1 MSNNNISSLE
11 NDFSYPIPQTENPD
25 DDYEKL
31 LEKDIESSC
40 NFSVYIN
47 KLELNEDLT
56 DEELLSKSKEEIIK
70 YKNDNILKLKA
81 YIASLEQEK
90 EDLIDNFKETTSL
103 LLEKLKDYETNKN
116 NNNNNNNINNNNNNN
131 INNNNNNII
140 NEDSKNNIINN
151 KIFERPGTA
160 TVTKDL
166 KKKSSSQNKKYQRC
180 PNCQKEILENEFV
193 QHSLQCLRHTV
204 HCKKC
209 GELVDESLFKS
220 HLNKYRDPN
229 QILLSIKNNNF
240 DYINMSIE
248 HGFKINEIIEKNS
261 GNSILHLICKE
272 NRNKILKNLLDKK
285 IKDINLNILNNQKE
299 TPLITAINNK
309 SIECAEILLTKN
321 VNIKLRNKSD
331 LSPLMLCCKFGYENL
346 AKLII
351 NKGGDVNEKNILGE
365 SPLSLAQINHHD
377 ELSMFLLKK
386 QIKFK

>member
-1 MSNNNISSLE
+1 MSNNNSLE

-40 NFSVYIN
+40 NFSVYVN

-56 DEELLSKSKEEIIK
+56 DEQLLSKSKEEIIK

-103 LLEKLKDYETNKN
+103 LLEKLKDYETQKN
-116 NNNNNNNINNNNNNN
+116 NKINNNNKNNDNNN
-131 INNNNNNII
+131 LNENSKNNNII
-140 NEDSKNNIINN
+140 NQNFNNNN
-151 KIFERPGTA
+151 KTFERPGTA

-166 KKKSSSQNKKYQRC
+166 KKKSQNEKKAKFQRC
-180 PNCQKEILENEFV
+180 PNCQKEISETEFV

-229 QILLSIKNNNF
+229 QIISSIKNNNF

-248 HGFKINEIIEKNS
+248 HGFKINEIVEKNS
-261 GNSILHLICKE
+261 GNCILHLLCKE
-272 NRNKILKNLLDKK
+272 NRSKILKNILDKK
-285 IKDINLNILNNQKE
+285 IKDINLNIINNQKE
-299 TPLITAINNK
+299 TPLIVAINNK
-309 SIECAEILLTKN
+309 AIECAEILIGKN
-321 VNIKLRNKSD
+321 VNIKLRNKGD
-331 LSPLMLCCKFGYENL
+331 LSPLMLCCKFGFENL

-351 NKGGDVNEKNILGE
+351 SKGGDINEKNILGE
-365 SPLSLAQINHHD
+365 TPLTLAQINHHD
-377 ELSMFLLKK
+377 DLSMFLLKQ

>member
-1 MSNNNISSLE
+1 MSNNNSLE

-40 NFSVYIN
+40 NFSVYVN

-56 DEELLSKSKEEIIK
+56 DEQLLSKSKEEIIK

-103 LLEKLKDYETNKN
+103 LLEKLKDYETQKN
-116 NNNNNNNINNNNNNN
+116 NKINNNNKNNE
-131 INNNNNNII
+131 INLNENSKNNNII
-140 NEDSKNNIINN
+140 NQNFNNNN
-151 KIFERPGTA
+151 KTFERPGTA
-160 TVTKDL
+160 MVTKDL
-166 KKKSSSQNKKYQRC
+166 KKKSQNEKKAKFQRC
-180 PNCQKEILENEFV
+180 PNCQKEISETEFV

-229 QILLSIKNNNF
+229 QIISSIKNNNF

-248 HGFKINEIIEKNS
+248 HGFKINEIVEKKS
-261 GNSILHLICKE
+261 GNCILHLLCKE
-272 NRNKILKNLLDKK
+272 NRSKILKNILDKK
-285 IKDINLNILNNQKE
+285 IKDINLNIINNQKE
-299 TPLITAINNK
+299 TPLIVAINNK
-309 SIECAEILLTKN
+309 AIECAEILIGKN
-321 VNIKLRNKSD
+321 VNIKLRNKGD
-331 LSPLMLCCKFGYENL
+331 LSPLMLCCKFGFENL

-351 NKGGDVNEKNILGE
+351 SKGGDINEKNILGE
-365 SPLSLAQINHHD
+365 TPLTLAQINHHD
-377 ELSMFLLKK
+377 DLSMFLLKQ

>member
-1 MSNNNISSLE
+1 MSNNNSLE

-40 NFSVYIN
+40 NFSVYVN

-56 DEELLSKSKEEIIK
+56 DEQLLSKSKEEIIK

-103 LLEKLKDYETNKN
+103 LLEKLKDYETQKN
-116 NNNNNNNINNNNNNN
+116 NKINNNNKNNE
-131 INNNNNNII
+131 INLNENSKNNNII
-140 NEDSKNNIINN
+140 NQNFNNNN
-151 KIFERPGTA
+151 KTFERPGTA
-160 TVTKDL
+160 MVTKDL
-166 KKKSSSQNKKYQRC
+166 KKKSQNEKKAKFQRC
-180 PNCQKEILENEFV
+180 PNCQKEISETEFV

-229 QILLSIKNNNF
+229 QIISSIKNNNF

-248 HGFKINEIIEKNS
+248 HGFKINEIVEKNS
-261 GNSILHLICKE
+261 GNCILHLLCKE
-272 NRNKILKNLLDKK
+272 NRSKILKNILDKK
-285 IKDINLNILNNQKE
+285 IKDINLNIINNQKE
-299 TPLITAINNK
+299 TPLIVAINNK
-309 SIECAEILLTKN
+309 AIECAEILIGKN
-321 VNIKLRNKSD
+321 VNIKLRNKGD
-331 LSPLMLCCKFGYENL
+331 LSPLMLCCKFGFENL

-351 NKGGDVNEKNILGE
+351 SKGGDINEKNILGE
-365 SPLSLAQINHHD
+365 TPLTLAQINHHD
-377 ELSMFLLKK
+377 DLSMFLLKQ

>member
-1 MSNNNISSLE
+1 MSNNNNSPSLE

-40 NFSVYIN
+40 NFSVYVN

-56 DEELLSKSKEEIIK
+56 DEQLLSKSKEEIIK

-103 LLEKLKDYETNKN
+103 LLEKLKDYETQKN
-116 NNNNNNNINNNNNNN
+116 NNNNNNNNKNNNNLNENSK
-131 INNNNNNII
+131 NNNII
-140 NEDSKNNIINN
+140 NENFNFNNN
-151 KIFERPGTA
+151 KAFERPGTA
-160 TVTKDL
+160 MLTKDL
-166 KKKSSSQNKKYQRC
+166 KKKSQNEKKAKFQRC
-180 PNCQKEILENEFV
+180 PNCQKEILETEFV

-229 QILLSIKNNNF
+229 QIISSIKNNNF

-248 HGFKINEIIEKNS
+248 HGFKINEIVEKNS
-261 GNSILHLICKE
+261 GNCILHLLCKE
-272 NRNKILKNLLDKK
+272 NRNKILKNILDKK
-285 IKDINLNILNNQKE
+285 IKDINLNIMNNQKE
-299 TPLITAINNK
+299 TPLIVAINNK
-309 SIECAEILLTKN
+309 AIECAEILIGKN
-321 VNIKLRNKSD
+321 VNIKLRNKGD
-331 LSPLMLCCKFGYENL
+331 LSPLMLCCKYGYENL

-351 NKGGDVNEKNILGE
+351 NKGGDINEKNILGE
-365 SPLSLAQINHHD
+365 TPLSLAQINHHD
-377 ELSMFLLKK
+377 DLSMFLLKQ

>member
-1 MSNNNISSLE
+1 MSNNNNFSSLE

-40 NFSVYIN
+40 NFSIYVN

-90 EDLIDNFKETTSL
+90 EDLIDNFKETTNL
-103 LLEKLKDYETNKN
+103 LLEKLKDYETQKN
-116 NNNNNNNINNNNNNN
+116 S
-131 INNNNNNII
+131 
-140 NEDSKNNIINN
+140 NENSKNNIINNNNN

-166 KKKSSSQNKKYQRC
+166 KKKIQNEKKFQRC

-209 GELVDESLFKS
+209 GELVEENLFKS
-220 HLNKYRDPN
+220 HLKKYRDPN
-229 QILLSIKNNNF
+229 QIISSIKNNNF

-261 GNSILHLICKE
+261 GNCILHLICKE
-272 NRNKILKNLLDKK
+272 NKKNMLKNLLDKK
-285 IKDINLNILNNQKE
+285 IKEIDLNILNNQKE
-299 TPLITAINNK
+299 SPLLIAINNK
-309 SIECAEILLTKN
+309 AIECAEILIGKN

-377 ELSMFLLKK
+377 DLSMFLLKK